1 MPIHV
6 QNHPYLAVKRKSSQ
20 IQKLV
25 KEPKDQTWRW
35 DIVAVRSVK
44 MKDLQKFKEHGP
56 FD

>member
-20 IQKLV
+20 IQKFV
-25 KEPKDQTWRW
+25 KAAKDKTWRW
-35 DIVAVRSVK
+35 DVVAVRSVK
-44 MKDLQKFKEHGP
+44 MKDLQNFKEHGP